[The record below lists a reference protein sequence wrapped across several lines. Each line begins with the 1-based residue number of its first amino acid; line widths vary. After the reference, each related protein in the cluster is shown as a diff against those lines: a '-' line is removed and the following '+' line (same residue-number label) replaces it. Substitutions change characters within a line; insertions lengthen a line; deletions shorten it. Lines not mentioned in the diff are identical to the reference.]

1 MSNERMIDAP
11 EDVGAMIRAARKAR
25 SLTQRELSEAAG
37 VGLRFVI
44 DVERGKQTSQIGKV
58 LHLLRVLGVQL
69 YAHDGF
75 KDRNPAGSKNCT

>member
-1 MSNERMIDAP
+1 MIDAP

-69 YAHDGF
+69 SAHHEYT
-75 KDRNPAGSKNCT
+75 DRNPVGSKNCK